1 MSEEHD
7 RELSR
12 HYRAASAELPPPA
25 LGRSLRA
32 AAAQAVAAPPAS
44 WQRKWGA
51 PLAMAASVVLGL
63 GMVLRVALERPDLQP
78 ASAPVSAPATVP
90 DPPVAEVRPADSAA
104 LPSGVPAPGVA
115 VRSQA
120 ASAAAA
126 PPAGVPPAPER
137 QSPQQVASAAM
148 KRSPA
153 PADQAFIPEPKPPS
167 SADSMA
173 APPASARDQARAE
186 LSMRVP
192 PLPTAPAPA
201 APAPARAPESA
212 RPQSQPLAESAAGQT
227 VGTTSNAA
235 MQERRS
241 APPMAPA
248 ARAKALGAG
257 AAQSADSN
265 ELGIAAEA
273 ELAPEEWLRRIVTLR
288 LAARHVEAD
297 ASLARFVRRYPD
309 HRVPQQAR
317 PPQP

>member
-192 PLPTAPAPA
+192 PLPTAPV
-201 APAPARAPESA
+201 APAPAPAPESA
-212 RPQSQPLAESAAGQT
+212 RTRNPSPRPNRLQVRLPGRHRTQSCKSDVPRRQWRLPHAP
-227 VGTTSNAA
+227 
-235 MQERRS
+235 RRS
-241 APPMAPA
+241 AQVRRSRPIPMSWASRRRP
-248 ARAKALGAG
+248 
-257 AAQSADSN
+257 N
-265 ELGIAAEA
+265 
-273 ELAPEEWLRRIVTLR
+273 WLRRSGYG
-288 LAARHVEAD
+288 
-297 ASLARFVRRYPD
+297 AS
-309 HRVPQQAR
+309 
-317 PPQP
+317 